1 MVDHQKK
8 ARHEVG
14 QPVENEGKHGRLRI
28 FANTALNEPALE
40 LLKRSIAPH
49 ELVLPETGGQSVLG
63 FSAEPLE
70 EIDIVF
76 GQPAPAQVIA
86 SERLRWV
93 HLTSAGYARYDTPEF
108 REAAKA
114 SGLLLTNSSSVY
126 DEPCAEHLLAFIMAG
141 ARQLPRTLGVRCEN
155 RSQQWKE
162 MRAGCASLR
171 GQSVVILGYG
181 AIARRLAEMLAP
193 LGMKLVALRRHP
205 RGDETIPMISLEQLP
220 AALAGADHLVN
231 ILPEND
237 GTKHFLNA
245 ERLDQ
250 VKPGAHL
257 YNIGRGTTIDQEAL
271 AGVLRSGK
279 LAAAWLDVT
288 EPEPLPVGHPLL
300 ELENCHITPH
310 IGGGHTDEF
319 ESLVKHFVQNF
330 ERFLDGDA
338 AGLTDRVL

>member
-1 MVDHQKK
+1 MAHPQQEARSELGQTEENAKK
-8 ARHEVG
+8 QE
-14 QPVENEGKHGRLRI
+14 RLRI
-28 FANTALNEPALE
+28 FANTALNQSALE
-40 LLKRSIAPH
+40 LLRRSIAPH
-49 ELVLPETGGQSVLG
+49 ELVVPEAGGQSVLG

-86 SERLRWV
+86 SKRLRWV
-93 HLTSAGYARYDTPEF
+93 HLTSAGYARYDTLEL

-141 ARQLPRTLGVRCEN
+141 ARQLPRTLGVRCEH
-155 RSQQWKE
+155 RSQEWKQW
-162 MRAGCASLR
+162 RAGCASLR

-193 LGMKLVALRRHP
+193 LGMKLAALRRHP
-205 RGDETIPMISLEQLP
+205 RGDETIPMISREQLP

-231 ILPEND
+231 ILPENEE
-237 GTKHFLNA
+237 TRHFLDA
-245 ERLDQ
+245 KRLQ
-250 VKPGAHL
+250 QIRHGAHL

-271 AGVLRSGK
+271 AGALRSGQ

-300 ELENCHITPH
+300 ELENCYITPH
-310 IGGGHTDEF
+310 IGGGHANEF
-319 ESLVKHFVQNF
+319 ESLVKHFVRNF
-330 ERFLDGDA
+330 QRFLDGDV
-338 AGLTDRVL
+338 AGLSDRVL